1 MRAALA
7 LVAVIAVGITGM
19 DRLFAAEATPPALRP
34 CVVLTGADSLVKSPG
49 YVRVESEKEWASVWH
64 HHKGVEETKEHDA
77 FFNPLGLPGIDFDRY
92 MVIAVFCGSGWNSA
106 GVTVASLTEERE
118 RLLLRF
124 QGKWYQTAGPD
135 GGGRPACAYG
145 FLVLPRTEKTVVLE
159 ENVQHLIGGPPVWK
173 ERASLAQ
180 GRPAAGAERAPKP
193 EMKGV
198 ELYSWKPEGKDWHF
212 SLLRGT
218 NRLKTTEEITH
229 PDNAIVGVAALKKR
243 LTRLAEGESVFWRHL
258 DKEPMLDDLARDL
271 KAFCEGI
278 RVKLQRV

>member
-1 MRAALA
+1 MKAALA
-7 LVAVIAVGITGM
+7 LVAAIAVGITGM
-19 DRLFAAEATPPALRP
+19 GRLFAAEATPSALRP

-180 GRPAAGAERAPKP
+180 GRPRSATRPTSTAESQAGAIECILSHILLIPGRYMRSAERQHSCAASRETRRAHKQSSAVAP
-193 EMKGV
+193 G
-198 ELYSWKPEGKDWHF
+198 EGATACGSRAH
-212 SLLRGT
+212 R
-218 NRLKTTEEITH
+218 
-229 PDNAIVGVAALKKR
+229 
-243 LTRLAEGESVFWRHL
+243 
-258 DKEPMLDDLARDL
+258 
-271 KAFCEGI
+271 
-278 RVKLQRV
+278 